1 MKKADRVIYCC
12 QGCGHQSP
20 KWMGKCPECG
30 AWDTLLEERAVG
42 LSQNRRGGGFS
53 AQGAPV
59 SIAEVTLEDEHRLLT
74 GIPEFDRVLGGGIID
89 GSLVLIGGD
98 PGIGKSTLMLQV
110 VNGVAGEGRKVLY
123 VSGEESL
130 RQLKM
135 RSRRLGAVC
144 PQMLVASDINIE
156 SILATVEEVK
166 PAVLVIDSIQTMF
179 SPEVTAAPG
188 SVSQVRE
195 ATMKLMVMAKQSGVP
210 VFLVGHVT
218 KEGAIAGPRLM
229 EHMVDTV
236 LYFEGDQNHVFRI
249 LRAVK
254 NRFGSTNE
262 IGVFEMKAEGLSE
275 VPNPSAVFL
284 AERAENAAGSVVTA
298 CMEGTRPILVELQA
312 LISSAGFGTP
322 RRTILGLD
330 HNRVSLLVAVM
341 EKKLGLNMAGHDIF
355 MNVAGGVKVSEPAV
369 DLGIAAAVASS
380 FLDKP
385 LPEKTMVLG
394 EVGLAGEVRGIS
406 QLAPRI
412 SEIRKMGFTRCI
424 VPRSSL
430 KAMGKAEGIELLGIS
445 QLSEMMEILF

>member
-1 MKKADRVIYCC
+1 
-12 QGCGHQSP
+12 
-20 KWMGKCPECG
+20 
-30 AWDTLLEERAVG
+30 
-42 LSQNRRGGGFS
+42 
-53 AQGAPV
+53 
-59 SIAEVTLEDEHRLLT
+59 
-74 GIPEFDRVLGGGIID
+74 
-89 GSLVLIGGD
+89 
-98 PGIGKSTLMLQV
+98 
-110 VNGVAGEGRKVLY
+110 
-123 VSGEESL
+123 
-130 RQLKM
+130 
-135 RSRRLGAVC
+135 
-144 PQMLVASDINIE
+144 
-156 SILATVEEVK
+156 
-166 PAVLVIDSIQTMF
+166 MF
-179 SPEVTAAPG
+179 SPDLAAAPG

-298 CMEGTRPILVELQA
+298 CMEGSRPILVELQA

-380 FLDKP
+380 FLDRP

-394 EVGLAGEVRGIS
+394 EIGLAGEVRGIS

-424 VPRSSL
+424 VPGTSL
-430 KAMGKAEGIELLGIS
+430 KAMGETSGIELVGIG
-445 QLSEMMEILF
+445 QLAEMIDFLF